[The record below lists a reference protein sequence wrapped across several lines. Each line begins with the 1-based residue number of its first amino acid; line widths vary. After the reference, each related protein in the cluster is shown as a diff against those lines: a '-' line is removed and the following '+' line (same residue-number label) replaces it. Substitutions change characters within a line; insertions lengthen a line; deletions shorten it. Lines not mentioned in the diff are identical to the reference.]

1 MLYFHPIIMLLRFY
15 HVSGEYFLLL
25 PTMGVIVYMLLK
37 FRERYNGTFTRELVT
52 DTYKKS
58 TQMKGNVG
66 YLKVVVLKGWL
77 VGLIFLPTCAILPIG
92 CSSDP
97 SY

>member
-1 MLYFHPIIMLLRFY
+1 
-15 HVSGEYFLLL
+15 
-25 PTMGVIVYMLLK
+25 MGVIVYMLLK

-77 VGLIFLPTCAILPIG
+77 SLYYLPPPHTHTRAQLYLSPHHLILTSFLVLRQEVCHVED
-92 CSSDP
+92 S
-97 SY
+97 

>member
-1 MLYFHPIIMLLRFY
+1 
-15 HVSGEYFLLL
+15 
-25 PTMGVIVYMLLK
+25 MGVIVYMLLK

-77 VGLIFLPTCAILPIG
+77 VSPFSHTRVQFYRWGAHLTHHIHICFGAETRRFCHFED
-92 CSSDP
+92 S
-97 SY
+97 